1 MPVRQLGRILN
12 NNFQWLNTSS
22 NNTICIT
29 LQLQTNHRNRDTR
42 MLHRLMQRL
51 SSVGCKPYTY
61 RDWVHGGRPCTCG
74 WAGWWEPACTLSH
87 CSQPWPLAR
96 SPTTP
101 HHSPGSCSCGCSLQL
116 EGSPSSCSHTT
127 SCSYSTARYTE
138 DYWSVQHAH
147 WLDHSQVATPLA
159 PRQHSATLPSSPSC
173 VLLCWCRCWR
183 QGTKLLLWRD
193 SNVHREK
200 PKKRN
205 ARDCDYVMVTWSP
218 CR

>member
-22 NNTICIT
+22 NNTIWIT
-29 LQLQTNHRNRDTR
+29 LQLKTYNHQNCDTR
-42 MLHRLMQRL
+42 MLHQPMQRF

-96 SPTTP
+96 SPTTQ
-101 HHSPGSCSCGCSLQL
+101 HHSPGYVRVSAHFNWKDLHL
-116 EGSPSSCSHTT
+116 LAHTLPAAA
-127 SCSYSTARYTE
+127 TAQYTE

-183 QGTKLLLWRD
+183 QGTKLLLSGEIQMSTGR
-193 SNVHREK
+193 SRRSAMRGIVI
-200 PKKRN
+200 
-205 ARDCDYVMVTWSP
+205 T
-218 CR
+218 